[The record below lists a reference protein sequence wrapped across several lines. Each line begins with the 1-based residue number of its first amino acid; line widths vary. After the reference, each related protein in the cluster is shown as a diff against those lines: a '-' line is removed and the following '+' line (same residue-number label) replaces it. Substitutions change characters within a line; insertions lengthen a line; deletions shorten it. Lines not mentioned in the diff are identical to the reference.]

1 MFSLRRF
8 FGAVLLE
15 LLVCL
20 VLKDFFDFALF
31 VAFCVDI
38 GPSIDLIMWRTL
50 LLLLLN
56 LY

>member
-31 VAFCVDI
+31 VAFSVDI
-38 GPSIDLIMWRTL
+38 GPSIDLIMWRT
-50 LLLLLN
+50 
-56 LY
+56 